1 MVVTVFIFSA
11 QMVAQV
17 DPAYASF
24 SPSEQVVA
32 LIRQNAALEVRVA
45 SYSDAHLLQQRL
57 EDCQQVCDSLHRC
70 LPLNIR
76 IT

>member
-1 MVVTVFIFSA
+1 MSGMLLVIDNFSSDSA

-24 SPSEQVVA
+24 SPAEQVVA

-45 SYSDAHLLQQRL
+45 SYSDADMLQQRL
-57 EDCQQVCDSLHRC
+57 EECQQVCDSTC
-70 LPLNIR
+70 AA
-76 IT
+76 